1 MQQYLKYLYYNHE
14 YHFLDQFS
22 SSFNL
27 KIQIYSMVASWII
40 VILGMHRHVMLACCW
55 LSTVS
60 IAALFQSALG
70 DN

>member
-27 KIQIYSMVASWII
+27 KIQVYCLVALWII
-40 VILGMHRHVMLACCW
+40 VILGMHRNV
-55 LSTVS
+55 T
-60 IAALFQSALG
+60 
-70 DN
+70 